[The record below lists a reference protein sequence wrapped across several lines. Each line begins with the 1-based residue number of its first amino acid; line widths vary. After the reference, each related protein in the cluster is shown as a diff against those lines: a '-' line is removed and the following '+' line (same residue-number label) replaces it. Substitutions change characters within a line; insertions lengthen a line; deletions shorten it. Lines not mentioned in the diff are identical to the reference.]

1 MENEDHTYITCL
13 RCMFVHLRLRDSGGR
28 VRRRDRIPQR
38 KAGEKMKY
46 KQNAKMLIYAIAC
59 VSLAII
65 SCGTTTTLP
74 QITKSDAIPQ
84 YIGNTYAE
92 ISSGQEMTVTAE
104 KLNIRTSPGG
114 EVIHFAYLLEGD
126 IVTVYERQTANG
138 YEWCRTGLHWVGCEW
153 LEEIR

>member
-1 MENEDHTYITCL
+1 
-13 RCMFVHLRLRDSGGR
+13 
-28 VRRRDRIPQR
+28 
-38 KAGEKMKY
+38 MKY

-65 SCGTTTTLP
+65 SCGAPVALP
-74 QITKSDAIPQ
+74 QSAKSDAIPQ

-92 ISSGQEMTVTAE
+92 THISSGQEMTVTAE

-114 EVIHFAYLLEGD
+114 EVVHFAYLLEGD

-138 YEWCRTGLHWVGCEW
+138 YKWCRTGLHWVGCEW
-153 LEEIR
+153 LEETK